1 MKLKLSN
8 ILFILMFGL
17 LIFPVRVNALYA
29 SFSAS
34 GQTVTVGENVTV
46 TLRLNSID
54 AGHANGRLIGVSGR
68 INYESN
74 YLDLISCSGSLSYQ
88 SGNHKFAYMD
98 MSGVGMT
105 SGEIGSCTFKTK
117 AVGNTSVLFE
127 FDQALDETNAEIP
140 KSNVSAGITIKTP
153 PSSNNNLSSLNVN
166 PGGINFNGG
175 TSYSTSVGANVT
187 SVNVTASVED
197 SKSSLSGTGTHSLNY
212 GSNTI
217 NVTVTAENGNR
228 KVYTIIVNRKDDR
241 STNNNLSSLNVSNGK
256 LSPGFSKSTTS
267 YNMEVPYEVSKLKIS
282 ANAEDAKAKVNISN
296 PELVAEETTQVR
308 VIVTAENGSS
318 KTYVINVKRGKDPNK
333 KLSNN
338 NYLSNLSAS
347 VGMLSP
353 AFNKEK
359 TNYAIYLPYEV
370 SNISFDLS
378 VEDTKYATI
387 KKEENNSLGIGSN
400 VFKYTVTAEDGST
413 REYTITVIRNDTL
426 DKDGKVVDANVFLKK
441 LSLDGGKLASKF
453 DKKKNVIYY
462 KKTGKTVDI
471 KEAIPEIKDNNV
483 SIIKLDKAFIISVE
497 APTGA
502 RGYYLLV
509 EQNGFNW
516 LRVIIFA
523 LIALFIGLGL
533 AYLYLRKKNSNNDKS
548 LKKEKPKKNKEK
560 LPNKLT
566 KS

>member
-54 AGHANGRLIGVSGR
+54 SGR
-68 INYESN
+68 VVAVGGRIEYDSN
-74 YLDLISCSGSLSYQ
+74 YLDMIGCSGHMNYQ
-88 SGNHKFAYMD
+88 TGNHKFGYLD
-98 MSGVGMT
+98 TSGSGMT
-105 SGEIGSCTFKTK
+105 SGEVGTCTFRTK
-117 AVGNTSVLFE
+117 AVGNTSVSF
-127 FDQALDETNAEIP
+127 ALEGSDADNNDLTCSGA
-140 KSNVSAGITIKTP
+140 SAGITIKTP

-187 SVNVTASVED
+187 SVNVTASLED
-197 SKSSLSGTGTHSLNY
+197 NKSSLSGVGTHNLNY

-217 NVTVTAENGNR
+217 NVTVTAENGSR
-228 KVYTIIVNRKDDR
+228 KVYTIVVNRKDDR
-241 STNNNLSSLNVSNGK
+241 SSNNNLSSLNVSNGELK
-256 LSPGFSKSTTS
+256 PGFSKNTTS
-267 YNMEVPYEVSKLKIS
+267 YNMEVPYEVSKLKIN
-282 ANAEDAKAKVNISN
+282 ANAEDSKSKVSISN
-296 PELVAEETTQVR
+296 PDLVAEETTQVK

-338 NYLSNLSAS
+338 NYLSNLTAS

-370 SNISFDLS
+370 SNISFDLG

-400 VFKYTVTAEDGST
+400 VFKYTVTAEDGTT

-426 DKDGKVVDANVFLKK
+426 DKDGEITGTNVFLKK
-441 LSLDGGKLASKF
+441 LSLNGAKLVKTF
-453 DKKKNVIYY
+453 DKKSNVLYY
-462 KKTGKTVDI
+462 KKTGKKVDI
-471 KEAIPEIKDNNV
+471 KEAIPEVKDNNV
-483 SIIKLDKAFIISVE
+483 SVTKLDDAFIITVE

-502 RGYYLLV
+502 RGYYLLI
-509 EQNGFNW
+509 EQTGFDW
-516 LRVIIFA
+516 IKVIVFS
-523 LIALFIGLGL
+523 LIALFVGLGL
-533 AYLYLRKKNSNNDKS
+533 AYLYLKKKKNNNKPE
-548 LKKEKPKKNKEK
+548 KKEKSKKIKKKAQIN
-560 LPNKLT
+560 
-566 KS
+566 

>member
-17 LIFPVRVNALYA
+17 LIFPVRVNAAYA

-54 AGHANGRLIGVSGR
+54 SSRVAAVGGYID
-68 INYESN
+68 YDSN
-74 YLDLISCSGSLSYQ
+74 YLDMIGCSNHLNYQ
-88 SGNHKFAYMD
+88 PGNHKFGYLD
-98 MSGVGMT
+98 TSGRGMT
-105 SGEIGSCTFKTK
+105 SGEVGSCTFKTK
-117 AVGNTSVLFE
+117 AVGNTSVSFR
-127 FDQALDETNAEIP
+127 LDGSDTDNNDLSCSGA
-140 KSNVSAGITIKTP
+140 SAGITIKTP
-153 PSSNNNLSSLNVN
+153 PSSNNNLSSLSVN

-175 TSYSTSVGANVT
+175 TSYNTSVGANVT
-187 SVNVTASVED
+187 SVNVSASVED
-197 SKSSLSGTGTHSLNY
+197 PKSSLSGTGTHSLNY

-370 SNISFDLS
+370 SNISFDLG

-426 DKDGKVVDANVFLKK
+426 DKEGIVVDANVFLKK

-509 EQNGFNW
+509 EHNGFNW
-516 LRVIIFA
+516 LRIIIFA